1 MIFSLYSFWKAF
13 HIPSDILQ
21 DRYKKYFG
29 SEKKTISDRETAQKM
44 LMSVSLSI
52 QKKMTDRIK
61 SESTYGMLLKL
72 YYIFGEVHSYYLKE
86 KEQRFELVKENI
98 SLNDDQLEKNRNIQR
113 SIIDSCNIWIENCL
127 LLQHDLRLSEIDV
140 KKEFTMDIDLLID
153 MYIYGLTSQAISL
166 LVLSKKI
173 AMRNSFYGIQ
183 ICLSMRVM
191 FYIIVNLYLLYQ
203 IYLNGI

>member
-98 SLNDDQLEKNRNIQR
+98 SLNLNYSSRHKETLF
-113 SIIDSCNIWIENCL
+113 SHII
-127 LLQHDLRLSEIDV
+127 
-140 KKEFTMDIDLLID
+140 M
-153 MYIYGLTSQAISL
+153 
-166 LVLSKKI
+166 
-173 AMRNSFYGIQ
+173 
-183 ICLSMRVM
+183 
-191 FYIIVNLYLLYQ
+191 
-203 IYLNGI
+203 